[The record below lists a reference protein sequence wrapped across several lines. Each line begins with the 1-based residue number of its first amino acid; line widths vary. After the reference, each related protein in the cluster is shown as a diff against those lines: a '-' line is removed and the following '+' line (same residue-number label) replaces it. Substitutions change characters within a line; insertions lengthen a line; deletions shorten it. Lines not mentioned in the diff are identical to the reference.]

1 MNLFQLARYG
11 PRSAKRTVMA
21 LAIVLAVVSSIAP
34 GSHSSSATSIRAI
47 HYQGGPGGALLQIE
61 NASERVDLGVGGP
74 ILDMLQ
80 TTISP
85 DVLIQT
91 PVGDFRGEEGLDVYL
106 DAEAKAF
113 PSATYELLDLTVDG
127 DITTIRWRITYQDT
141 MTFVGKATLTQE
153 NGTVVA
159 INVIGPNQA
168 TAAHAAD
175 SGTQDPVVKRGG
187 VIHQ

>member
-1 MNLFQLARYG
+1 MNLLQFARYR
-11 PRSAKRTVMA
+11 PRSSKYTVMA
-21 LAIVLAVVSSIAP
+21 LAIVLAVVSSIGLGGHAI
-34 GSHSSSATSIRAI
+34 SATSIRAV
-47 HYQGGPGGALLQIE
+47 HHQGGPGGALLQIE
-61 NASERVDLGVGGP
+61 NASERYDVVIGGP

-85 DVLIQT
+85 DALIQT

-127 DITTIRWRITYQDT
+127 DITTIRWRMTYQDT

-153 NGTVVA
+153 NGTIVA
-159 INVIGPNQA
+159 INVRGPNQA
-168 TAAHAAD
+168 TAADPAD
-175 SGTQDPVVKRGG
+175 SAAQDPVVKRGG